1 MRRPV
6 RTLTAFA
13 FTLAAAAACSDTE
26 VTAPEPQVIEEAE
39 FHPRL
44 EVDLSAM
51 TRTASGLYY
60 QDLRVGEGMLA
71 EAGDQATV
79 GYQLYLTS
87 GQLVEEGQFTF
98 LIGGSEAIP
107 GFDEG
112 VRGMRVGGL
121 RKLVIPPELGYG
133 NVSRA
138 GVPAGSILI
147 FDVEM
152 REVVKPAG

>member
-1 MRRPV
+1 MRSHV
-6 RTLTAFA
+6 RTLTA
-13 FTLAAAAACSDTE
+13 LACALLATACGDDGG

-39 FHPRL
+39 FHPDL
-44 EVDLSAM
+44 DVDLSAM

-60 QDLRVGEGMLA
+60 QDIRVGQGALA
-71 EAGDQATV
+71 EQGDQATV
-79 GYQLYLTS
+79 GYELYLTS

-98 LIGGSEAIP
+98 VLDGSEAIP

-121 RKLVIPPELGYG
+121 RKLVIPPALGYG
-133 NVSRA
+133 NVARA